1 LTFDNG
7 RLTSDSRPRI
17 SRLPVLPDLV
27 SFTESSA
34 QAMKSLTIALA
45 TAKEAIRQ
53 PAFFVMAVFAGALLI
68 VTVFVPYFTFGED
81 MKMYKDTGL
90 TTISFFCMLLA
101 LLTASSTV
109 ADEIEGKTAITLLS
123 KPINRRQ
130 FIVGKFMGIELGVLA
145 LYIILGTLFAA
156 GVWYK
161 YSYDL
166 RESAGTPEAGKQWA
180 QVMQVMPGLVLGFF
194 EVTVLTSISV
204 AISTRLPMLANL
216 VVCILI
222 FFLGHLSP
230 VLVELEKQGRVNEL
244 VGFMAK
250 FFAWALP
257 SLEFFNAS
265 PSISTGAVIPW
276 LGYVLP
282 VFGYCVLYS
291 GAALLFAFLLFED
304 RDLA

>member
-1 LTFDNG
+1 M
-7 RLTSDSRPRI
+7 
-17 SRLPVLPDLV
+17 SRLSVLPDLV
-27 SFTESSA
+27 SFTESSEK
-34 QAMKSLTIALA
+34 AMKSLTIARA

-130 FIVGKFMGIELGVLA
+130 FIVGKFLGIELGVLV

-161 YSYDL
+161 FSYDL
-166 RESAGTPEAGKQWA
+166 RESAGVPDAEKQWA

-230 VLVELEKQGRVNEL
+230 VLVVLAEEGRVNEL
-244 VGFMAK
+244 VGFMGK

-276 LGYVLP
+276 VAYVLP

>member
-1 LTFDNG
+1 
-7 RLTSDSRPRI
+7 
-17 SRLPVLPDLV
+17 
-27 SFTESSA
+27 
-34 QAMKSLTIALA
+34 MKALTIAFA

-53 PAFFVMAVFAGALLI
+53 PAFAVMAVFAGGLLL
-68 VTVFVPYFTFGED
+68 VTIWVSYFTFGED
-81 MKMYKDTGL
+81 IKMYKDTGL

-130 FIVGKFMGIELGVLA
+130 FIIGKFLGIELGVLV
-145 LYIILGTLFAA
+145 LYVFLGALFAA
-156 GVWYK
+156 GVFYK
-161 YSYDL
+161 YEYDL
-166 RESAGTPEAGKQWA
+166 REASGGLPEAAKQWA
-180 QVMQVMPGLVLGFF
+180 QVTQVMPGLVLGFM
-194 EVTVLTSISV
+194 EVTVLTAISV

-230 VLVELEKQGRVNEL
+230 VLVEAATAPNSQINEL
-244 VGFMAK
+244 VGFMARL
-250 FFAWALP
+250 FAWALP
-257 SLEFFNAS
+257 SLEFFNAG

-276 LGYVLP
+276 FAYVLP
-282 VFGYCVLYS
+282 AFGYCMLYS

>member
-1 LTFDNG
+1 
-7 RLTSDSRPRI
+7 
-17 SRLPVLPDLV
+17 
-27 SFTESSA
+27 
-34 QAMKSLTIALA
+34 MKSITIALA

-53 PAFFVMAVFAGALLI
+53 PAFFVMAFFAGALLI
-68 VTVFVPYFTFGED
+68 VTIFVSYFTFGED
-81 MKMYKDTGL
+81 IKMYKDTGL

-123 KPINRRQ
+123 KPITRRQ
-130 FIVGKFMGIELGVLA
+130 FIIGKFLGIELGVLA
-145 LYIILGTLFAA
+145 LYVVLGTLFAA

-161 YSYDL
+161 FGYDL
-166 RESAGTPEAGKQWA
+166 RESAGGVAESAKRWD
-180 QVMQVMPGLVLGFF
+180 QVMQVLPGLALGFF

-230 VLVELEKQGRVNEL
+230 VLVEATTSPNSQVNEL
-244 VGFMAK
+244 VGFMARL
-250 FFAWALP
+250 FGFVLP
-257 SLEFFNAS
+257 SLEFFNAA
-265 PSISTGAVIPW
+265 PAISTGAVIPW
-276 LGYVLP
+276 FGYVLP
-282 VFGYCVLYS
+282 ALGYCVLYS

>member
-1 LTFDNG
+1 
-7 RLTSDSRPRI
+7 
-17 SRLPVLPDLV
+17 
-27 SFTESSA
+27 
-34 QAMKSLTIALA
+34 MKSLTIALA

-53 PAFFVMAVFAGALLI
+53 PAFFVMAAFAGGLLL
-68 VTVFVPYFTFGED
+68 VTIWVSYFTFGED
-81 MKMYKDTGL
+81 IKMYKDTGL

-130 FIVGKFMGIELGVLA
+130 FIFGKFLGIELGVLA
-145 LYIILGTLFAA
+145 LYLLLGSLFAA
-156 GVWYK
+156 GVFYK
-161 YSYDL
+161 YEYDL
-166 RESAGTPEAGKQWA
+166 RESAGGLAERAKQWE
-180 QVMQVMPGLVLGFF
+180 QVRQVLPGLVLGFM

-230 VLVELEKQGRVNEL
+230 VLVEAANAENSQVNEL

-250 FFAWALP
+250 LFGFVLP
-257 SLEFFNAS
+257 GLEFFNAG

-276 LGYVLP
+276 VDYVLP
-282 VFGYCVLYS
+282 ALGYCVMYS

>member
-1 LTFDNG
+1 M
-7 RLTSDSRPRI
+7 
-17 SRLPVLPDLV
+17 SRLSVLPDLV

-34 QAMKSLTIALA
+34 KAMKSLTIARA

-53 PAFFVMAVFAGALLI
+53 PAFFVMAVLAGALLI
-68 VTVFVPYFTFGED
+68 FTVFVPYFTFGED

-130 FIVGKFMGIELGVLA
+130 FIVGKFLGIELGVLV

-161 YSYDL
+161 FSYDL
-166 RESAGTPEAGKQWA
+166 RESAGVPDAEKQWA

-230 VLVELEKQGRVNEL
+230 VLVVLAEEGRVNEL
-244 VGFMAK
+244 VGFMGK

-276 LGYVLP
+276 IAYVLP